1 MRANGL
7 QNGAARLRRLLCL
20 VLVALLVAACAPRVE
35 TAPEGGETHVLDDK
49 YRNWYEV
56 FVYSFADSDGDRYGD
71 LNGLT
76 AKLDYIAA
84 LGCNGIWLM
93 PIMPSPSYHKY
104 DVTDYY
110 DIDPLYGTLDDFQ
123 TLLEEAHARG
133 IDVIIDLVVNHGR
146 IGEVYNIGG
155 HNEMRNI
162 DIVRLICRKLGKP
175 ESLITYVADRQ
186 GHDLRYAIDPAK
198 IHAELGWLPETRF
211 ADGIGQTI
219 DWYLAHRDWWE
230 EIVSGEYQTY
240 YARMYGDRP
249 MA

>member
-1 MRANGL
+1 M
-7 QNGAARLRRLLCL
+7 
-20 VLVALLVAACAPRVE
+20 
-35 TAPEGGETHVLDDK
+35 
-49 YRNWYEV
+49 
-56 FVYSFADSDGDRYGD
+56 
-71 LNGLT
+71 
-76 AKLDYIAA
+76 
-84 LGCNGIWLM
+84 
-93 PIMPSPSYHKY
+93 
-104 DVTDYY
+104 
-110 DIDPLYGTLDDFQ
+110 
-123 TLLEEAHARG
+123 
-133 IDVIIDLVVNHGR
+133 
-146 IGEVYNIGG
+146 YNIGG

-219 DWYLAHRDWWE
+219 DWYLANRPWWE